1 MSGISLEKA
10 RLYEKYRL
18 PYASE
23 AVKDLCKSVT
33 AHKVVADIG
42 AGTGQL
48 ARLLAGK
55 SKKVYVVEPDP
66 AMREIASL
74 SLANFAEVIIR
85 AASAEQTTLT
95 ENSIDLI
102 VIGNAFHRFKPQ
114 ALNELRRIL
123 KRHGW
128 IALFSY
134 SFTDVAFAEMLFTKL
149 ATLKDVAERMDK
161 TWHRMSAQ
169 ELFGECP
176 IFKLSYPQSYTED
189 WTAFFGAACSG
200 IEAPEKEDGEF
211 AEFENLNREVFD
223 AFAVNGKLKIEYE
236 TRIMFGQ
243 PHCL

>member
-10 RLYEKYRL
+10 KLYEKYRL

-23 AVKDLCKSVT
+23 AVKDLCKSIT
-33 AHKVVADIG
+33 SHEVVADIG

-48 ARLLAGK
+48 SRLFAGK
-55 SKKVYVVEPDP
+55 SKKVYAVEPDP
-66 AMREIASL
+66 AMREIALL
-74 SLANFAEVIIR
+74 SLADFAEVEIR

-114 ALNELRRIL
+114 AVDELKRIL
-123 KRHGW
+123 KKQGW

-134 SFTDVAFAEMLFTKL
+134 NFTNEAFTEMLFTKL
-149 ATLKDVAERMDK
+149 ATLKNVTERIDK
-161 TWHRMSAQ
+161 TWHRMSA
-169 ELFGECP
+169 EALFGDCP
-176 IFKLSYPQSYTED
+176 ILKSSYPQSHTED

-200 IEAPEKEDGEF
+200 IEAPEKGDEEF
-211 AEFENLNREVFD
+211 TEFEKLNREVFD
-223 AFAVNGKLKIEYE
+223 AFAVNGKLEIAYE
-236 TRIMFGQ
+236 THIMYGQ